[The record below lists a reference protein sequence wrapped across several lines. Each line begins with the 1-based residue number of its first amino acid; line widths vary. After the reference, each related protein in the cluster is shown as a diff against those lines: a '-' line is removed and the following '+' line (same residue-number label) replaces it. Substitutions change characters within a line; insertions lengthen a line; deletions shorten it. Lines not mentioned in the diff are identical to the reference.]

1 MGGIWEERGEC
12 GTRSVRLSRSGNTKH
27 RPTSAMACEM
37 AIATRLPAVVVRR
50 KILGN
55 TDVGTAPRW
64 AEMNLVW
71 RS

>member
-1 MGGIWEERGEC
+1 
-12 GTRSVRLSRSGNTKH
+12 
-27 RPTSAMACEM
+27 MACEM

-50 KILGN
+50 EILGN

-64 AEMNLVW
+64 ADMNLVW